1 MNTGSAMVVNQD
13 MREMKH
19 HMLRLVNSKSLKCDH
34 KHNQVLYCQ
43 EPRKMMKSEF
53 D

>member
-1 MNTGSAMVVNQD
+1 MNRGSAMVVNRVE
-13 MREMKH
+13 REMKH
-19 HMLRLVNSKSLKCDH
+19 HVLRLVNAKSLKCDH

-53 D
+53 N